1 MHVTSASIEITALP
15 AFSDNYL
22 WLIHCG
28 QHALVVDPGDAEV
41 VAQALQDRQL
51 QLDGILL
58 THHHADHVG
67 GAAALQQR
75 WQCPVYAPDS
85 DHPAYQ
91 SLQAKRVKQGDH
103 LTFAHFGNLT
113 GTDTL
118 TCDVL
123 ALPGHTLDHVAY
135 YLNHQHL
142 FSGDVLFG
150 AGCGR
155 LFEGT
160 PSQMYASLQHIA
172 ALPADTLIYPAHEY
186 TAHNIAFAQTV
197 DPDNT
202 DLQQRAQ
209 NTANLRAQNLPT
221 LPTTLALELA
231 TNPFLRCEALSKQ
244 AAFQHWSA
252 IDVFTELRA
261 RRNHF

>member
-1 MHVTSASIEITALP
+1 MHDTSASIEITALP

-22 WLIHCG
+22 WLIHRG
-28 QHALVVDPGDAEV
+28 QYALVVDPGDAEV
-41 VAQALQDRQL
+41 VEQALQARQL

-67 GAAALQQR
+67 GAAALQQH
-75 WQCPVYAPDS
+75 WQCTVYAPES

-91 SLQAKRVKQGDH
+91 SLQATRVKQGDR
-103 LTFAHFGNLT
+103 LAFKHFGALN
-113 GTDTL
+113 
-118 TCDVL
+118 CDIL
-123 ALPGHTLDHVAY
+123 ALPGHTLDHIAY

-160 PSQMYASLQHIA
+160 PLQMYASLQRIA

-197 DPDNT
+197 DPDNA
-202 DLQQRAQ
+202 DLQQRARH
-209 NTANLRAQNLPT
+209 TAHLRAQNLPT

-231 TNPFLRCEALSKQ
+231 TNPFLRCEALSQQ

>member
-1 MHVTSASIEITALP
+1 MQETSASIEIIALP

-22 WLIHCG
+22 WLIR
-28 QHALVVDPGDAEV
+28 QAQFALVVDPGDAAV
-41 VAQALQDRQL
+41 ISQALTSADL
-51 QLDGILL
+51 QLKGILL

-67 GAAALQQR
+67 GAMALQQH

-85 DHPAYQ
+85 AHAAYRMPQ
-91 SLQAKRVKQGDH
+91 VTRVKQGDK
-103 LTFAHFGNLT
+103 LTFEHFSGLHSE
-113 GTDTL
+113 
-118 TCDVL
+118 VI

-135 YLNHQHL
+135 YFNQQHL

-160 PSQMYASLQHIA
+160 PAQMYASLQTIA
-172 ALPADTLIYPAHEY
+172 ALPLETLIYPAHEY

-197 DPDNT
+197 DPDNL

-209 NTANLRAQNLPT
+209 TTASLRGRGLPT
-221 LPTTLALELA
+221 LPTRLKLELA

-244 AAFQHWSA
+244 PAFFGWSA

-261 RRNHF
+261 RRNQF

>member
-1 MHVTSASIEITALP
+1 MHDTSASIEITALP

-22 WLIHCG
+22 WLIHCD
-28 QHALVVDPGDAEV
+28 QQALVVDPGDAEV
-41 VAQALQDRQL
+41 VEQALQARQL
-51 QLDGILL
+51 KLEGILL

-67 GAAALQQR
+67 GAAALQQH

-91 SLQAKRVKQGDH
+91 SLQATRVKQGDR
-103 LTFAHFGNLT
+103 LAFAHFGALN
-113 GTDTL
+113 GARAL

-160 PSQMYASLQHIA
+160 PAQMYASLQHIA
-172 ALPADTLIYPAHEY
+172 ALPAKTLIYPAHEY

-197 DPDNT
+197 DPENA
-202 DLQQRAQ
+202 DLQ
-209 NTANLRAQNLPT
+209 LRAQHTAHLRAHNLPT

-231 TNPFLRCEALSKQ
+231 TNPFLRCEALSQQ
-244 AAFQHWSA
+244 AAFQHWPA

>member
-1 MHVTSASIEITALP
+1 MHETSASIEITPLP

-22 WLIHCG
+22 WLIHAG
-28 QHALVVDPGDAEV
+28 KHALIVDPGDAEV
-41 VAQALQDRQL
+41 VERALEAGKL

-58 THHHADHVG
+58 THHHADHTG
-67 GAAALQQR
+67 GAAALQQH

-91 SLQAKRVKQGDH
+91 ALQAIRVKAGDS
-103 LTFAHFGNLT
+103 LRFAHFEA
-113 GTDTL
+113 L
-118 TCDVL
+118 TCEVF
-123 ALPGHTLDHVAY
+123 ALPGHTMDHIAY

-155 LFEGT
+155 LFEGA
-160 PSQMYASLQHIA
+160 PSQMHASLQKIA

-186 TAHNIAFAQTV
+186 TAHNIAFAQTIE
-197 DPDNT
+197 PGNA
-202 DLQQRAQ
+202 DLQQRARD
-209 NTANLRAQNLPT
+209 TASLRARQLPT

-231 TNPFLRCEALSKQ
+231 TNPFLRCEVISGQ
-244 AAFQHWSA
+244 DAFQHWQA

-261 RRNHF
+261 RRNQF